1 MKETKIDNRKIRFSD
16 APWAKSTQHIVVGGV
31 GGIGSWAALY
41 LARIGHHLY
50 MYDMDS
56 IDETNMGGQL
66 YTIAQ
71 IGTNKAVATKANIHA
86 FCGDDANVSV
96 YEKYDEAKGVV
107 TPVVFSCFDNMA
119 ARKLM
124 FEKWAAYDK
133 RELFVDGRMLA
144 EIGMVFVVQK
154 GQEEEYLKNLFDDSE
169 VKDAPCSFKST
180 SHCGALIG
188 SLMVSGLNN
197 YLANKSAGNNDRYI
211 PFKTDFALPMMYV
224 AGEELSTN
232 VLIDQVEEIK
242 EEVPTK

>member
-1 MKETKIDNRKIRFSD
+1 MKAAAIDNRKVRFSD
-16 APWAKSTQHIVVGGV
+16 APWANATQHIVVGGV

-41 LARIGHHLY
+41 LARVGHNLY
-50 MYDMDS
+50 MYDMDI

-66 YTIAQ
+66 YSIAQ
-71 IGTNKAVATKANIHA
+71 IGRNKAVATKENIHA
-86 FCGDDANVSV
+86 FCGDDANVTV
-96 YEKYDEAKGVV
+96 FERYQEEDGLT

-144 EIGMVFVVQK
+144 EVGMVFVVQK
-154 GQEEEYLKNLFDDSE
+154 GQEDAYRETLFDDSE
-169 VKDAPCSFKST
+169 VEEAPCSFKST

-188 SLMVSGLNN
+188 SLMISGLNN
-197 YLANKSAGNNDRYI
+197 YLANKTAGNMDRLI

-224 AGEELSTN
+224 AGDEL
-232 VLIDQVEEIK
+232 VEESTEEVTEEK
-242 EEVPTK
+242 EEVVETV